1 MVSQSDDTSSNSVSA
16 PPVIPLIINGK
27 EEHAASTFD
36 VVSPYTNKTCW
47 PAASATP
54 QDAIRA
60 AEAAEAAFPAW
71 SQTKPT
77 VRRDILLK
85 AADILESRLEQC
97 AEYMRTEMGADVGA
111 SQFFVVPL
119 GISMLREV
127 ASRTTSICGSVPVV
141 EMEGQSAMIY
151 KEPMGVILGLVPWNA
166 PYVFGVRSAAC
177 ALAAGNT
184 TILKSSELTPC
195 CYWAIARAFEDA
207 GLPPGC
213 LNLVACRP
221 QDAPEVVNAM
231 IEHPAVSKLN
241 FTGSTAVGRKIARAC
256 GQNLKPCLMELG
268 GKNSAIVCS
277 DANMQTA
284 VQGVL
289 AGAFLNVRSSA
300 QAYLLTTISNS
311 EKKKSGQIC
320 MATDRILVHASIAPA
335 FMDALKSALSANA
348 DPTSPPPTL
357 VNTASKTRVGGLI
370 SSALSGGAHLIHGVD
385 PASANSSSDT
395 QPDSGVRMAPVLLG
409 GVKEDMPVWQ
419 EEAFAS
425 LAACMVVASDEEA
438 VRIANSSGYGLS
450 ASVFTEDLRRGL
462 AMAKKIQ
469 SGAVH
474 INSMTIHDEP
484 VLPHGGV
491 KNSGWG
497 RFNAA
502 QGLEE
507 FLVTKSV
514 TWMD

>member
-1 MVSQSDDTSSNSVSA
+1 MAAQNGA
-16 PPVIPLIINGK
+16 PSVIPLIINGK
-27 EEHAASTFD
+27 EEVPGPTFD
-36 VVSPYTNKTCW
+36 VISPYTNERCW
-47 PAASATP
+47 STAAASS

-60 AEAAEAAFPAW
+60 VEAADAAFPAW

-85 AADILESRLEQC
+85 AADILESRLVQN

-111 SQFFVVPL
+111 SQFFIVPL
-119 GISMLREV
+119 GIRMLREI
-127 ASRTTSICGSVPVV
+127 AGRITSICGSVPVV
-141 EMEGQSAMIY
+141 EEEGQSAIIY

-184 TILKSSELTPC
+184 TILKSSELSPC
-195 CYWAIARAFEDA
+195 SYWALARAFEDA
-207 GLPPGC
+207 GLPAGC
-213 LNLVACRP
+213 LNLVSCRP
-221 QDAPEVVNAM
+221 EDAPEVVNAM
-231 IEHPAVSKLN
+231 IEHPAVRKIN

-268 GKNSAIVCS
+268 GKNSSIVCV
-277 DANMQTA
+277 DANIETA
-284 VQGVL
+284 VKAVL
-289 AGAFLNVRSSA
+289 AGAYLN
-300 QAYLLTTISNS
+300 
-311 EKKKSGQIC
+311 SGQIC
-320 MATDRILVHASIAPA
+320 MATDRILVHKDIAPA
-335 FMDALKSALSANA
+335 FIDALKTALNSNP

-357 VNTASKTRVGGLI
+357 VNVASKARVQRLI
-370 SSALSGGAHLIHGVD
+370 NDALANGAHLIHGSVD
-385 PASANSSSDT
+385 QESSAET
-395 QPDSGVRMAPVLLG
+395 ESGVRMPPVLLG
-409 GVKEDMPVWQ
+409 GVSESMNVWQ

-425 LAACMVVASDEEA
+425 LAACMVVESDEEA
-438 VRIANSSGYGLS
+438 IRIANGSGYGLS
-450 ASVFTEDLRRGL
+450 AAVFTEDLRKGL
-462 AMAKKIQ
+462 AIAKKVQ

-484 VLPHGGV
+484 ALPHGGV

-497 RFNAA
+497 RFNGDY
-502 QGLEE
+502 GLEE